1 VDESSQS
8 LIFSLSEDTGE
19 LQASFD
25 PTRGAAPPDLAT
37 IRQRLVAHGCG
48 EYFLDEQAL
57 ADFIRSCSDAGQ
69 LVERVI
75 AQRRD
80 GEFKL
85 TLADDLMAAYLTL
98 IPPQGG
104 KSEGPAVIDAL
115 REAGVVYGIQQDILD
130 AALAAG
136 HCEHLLIAKGDPP
149 QEGVATGFESLFAE
163 QASAAEAIDEHAVIK
178 LTDISRLLLVHA
190 HDPLMRR
197 HPPVPG
203 KNGINIRNEV
213 VLPKPL
219 DDEPFAAGLQ
229 GAAPDPQD
237 PDLLV
242 ATLAGQ
248 PVVVGNGVKV
258 NPVIDVANVDL
269 ETGNISFEGTL
280 NVAGDIRSGMRVN
293 VTGDVMVMGTVEAAD
308 ITAGGNV
315 VVGGGIIGR
324 TEGRAGTFQAL
335 PADTAR
341 IRCSGTLQA
350 LFAENAHLEA
360 GDSILMGRE
369 ASHCELMARKGIFIG
384 KPGAKG
390 GHLVGGTAQ
399 ATEQVECV
407 VLGSAA
413 GGKTRVKVG
422 VDPYLDEVILGKRQ
436 LVQNK
441 IADLDRVLLLQQ
453 YLKQNPQKDKGGIGE
468 KSENTRL
475 QLLGEIE
482 ALNNEL
488 ALLGAQLE
496 TVEQAR
502 VKVHKAIYFGSEIH
516 FGRKVLQVQDD
527 LGAAT
532 VRLQDG
538 EIVIDH

>member
-8 LIFSLSEDTGE
+8 LSFFVPEDTGE
-19 LQASFD
+19 LHASFD
-25 PTRGAAPPDLAT
+25 PTAGAPPDLAT
-37 IRQRLVAHGCG
+37 VKQRLVAHGFG
-48 EYFLDEQAL
+48 EYFQDEQAL
-57 ADFIRSCSDAGQ
+57 ADFVRCCGETGQ
-69 LVERVI
+69 PLERVI
-75 AQRRD
+75 GQRRD

-85 TLADDLMAAYLTL
+85 ALADDLMAAYLTL
-98 IPPQGG
+98 TPPQGG
-104 KSEGPAVIDAL
+104 RAAGPAVIDAL
-115 REAGVVYGIQQDILD
+115 REAGVVYGIQQDVLD

-136 HCEHLLIAKGDPP
+136 HCEQLLIAKGDPP
-149 QEGVATGFESLFAE
+149 QEGVSAGFECLFAE
-163 QASAAEAIDEHAVIK
+163 QAEAAIDEHAVIK
-178 LTDISRLLLVHA
+178 LTDINHLLLVHP

-197 HPPVPG
+197 QPPVPG

-213 VLPKPL
+213 VLPQPL
-219 DDEPFAAGLQ
+219 DDEQFAAGLQ
-229 GAAPDPQD
+229 GAAPDPED

-248 PVVVGNGVKV
+248 PVAVDHGVKV

-280 NVAGDIRSGMRVN
+280 NVAGDIRSGMRVK
-293 VTGDVMVMGTVEAAD
+293 VTGDVMVQGTVEAAD

-315 VVGGGIIGR
+315 VVAGGIIGR

-369 ASHCELMARKGIFIG
+369 ASHSELMARKRIFIG
-384 KPGAKG
+384 KPGARG
-390 GHLVGGTAQ
+390 GHLVGGMAQ
-399 ATEQVECV
+399 ATEQIECA
-407 VLGSAA
+407 VLGAAA
-413 GGKTRVKVG
+413 GGKTRVHVG
-422 VDPYLDEVILGKRQ
+422 IDPYLEDIILGKRQ

-453 YLKQNPQKDKGGIGE
+453 YLKQNPQKDKDGVGE
-468 KSENTRL
+468 KAAKTRL

-482 ALNNEL
+482 AMNKEL
-488 ALLGAQLE
+488 DLLGAQQE

-502 VKVHKAIYFGSEIH
+502 VIVHKAVYFGTEIH
-516 FGRKVLQVQDD
+516 IGRLVLQVEDD

-532 VRLQDG
+532 FRLQDG
-538 EIVIDH
+538 EIVIDR

>member
-1 VDESSQS
+1 MHA
-8 LIFSLSEDTGE
+8 G
-19 LQASFD
+19 FD
-25 PTRGAAPPDLAT
+25 PTGGPAPPDFAT
-37 IRQRLVAHGCG
+37 IRRRLVADGYG

-57 ADFIRSCSDAGQ
+57 ADFVRCCGEAAQ

-75 AQRRD
+75 GQRRD
-80 GEFKL
+80 GEFQV
-85 TLADDLMAAYLTL
+85 TVTDDLMAAHLTL

-104 KSEGPAVIDAL
+104 KSAGPRVSDAL
-115 REAGVVYGIQQDILD
+115 RDAGIVYGIQQDALD

-149 QEGVATGFESLFAE
+149 QDGVATGFESVFAG
-163 QASAAEAIDEHAVIK
+163 QAETEAEAEAAIDEHAVIK
-178 LTDISRLLLVHA
+178 LTDLSRLLLVHP

-203 KNGINIRNEV
+203 KSGINIRNEE
-213 VLPKPL
+213 VLPNPL

-258 NPVIDVANVDL
+258 NPVLDVANVDL

-293 VTGDVMVMGTVEAAD
+293 VTGDVMVKGTVEAAA
-308 ITAGGNV
+308 ITSGGNV

-324 TEGRAGTFQAL
+324 TEGRAGAFQAL

-399 ATEQVECV
+399 ATERVECA

-436 LVQNK
+436 LVKNK

-453 YLKQNPQKDKGGIGE
+453 YLKQNPHKDQGGIGE
-468 KSENTRL
+468 KTANTRL
-475 QLLGEIE
+475 QLLGEIA
-482 ALNNEL
+482 ALNGEL
-488 ALLGAQLE
+488 DRLGAQQE

>member
-1 VDESSQS
+1 MDQSSQS
-8 LIFSLSEDTGE
+8 LIFSLSDDSGE
-19 LQASFD
+19 LHASFD
-25 PTRGAAPPDLAT
+25 PTGGAAPPDFAT
-37 IRQRLVAHGCG
+37 FRERLVADGYG
-48 EYFLDEQAL
+48 EYFLDEPAL
-57 ADFIRSCSDAGQ
+57 ADFLRCCGAASQ

-75 AQRRD
+75 GQRRD
-80 GEFKL
+80 GEFQV
-85 TLADDLMAAYLTL
+85 TVTDDLMAAHLTL
-98 IPPQGG
+98 IPPLGG
-104 KSEGPAVIDAL
+104 KSAVPAVGDAL
-115 REAGVVYGIQQDILD
+115 RAAGIVYGIQQDALD

-149 QEGVATGFESLFAE
+149 QEGVATGFESVFAG
-163 QASAAEAIDEHAVIK
+163 QAEAAIDEHAVIK
-178 LTDISRLLLVHA
+178 LTDLSHLLLVHP

-203 KNGINIRNEV
+203 KDGINIRNEV
-213 VLPKPL
+213 VPPEPL
-219 DDEPFAAGLQ
+219 DDEPFAADLQ
-229 GAAPDPQD
+229 GAAPDPED

-258 NPVIDVANVDL
+258 NPVLDVANVDL

-308 ITAGGNV
+308 ITSGGNV

-360 GDSILMGRE
+360 GDSIRIGRE

-436 LVQNK
+436 RVQNK
-441 IADLDRVLLLQQ
+441 VADLDRVLLLQQ
-453 YLKQNPQKDKGGIGE
+453 YLKQNPHKDQGGIGE
-468 KSENTRL
+468 KTAKTRL
-475 QLLGEIE
+475 QLLGEIA
-482 ALNNEL
+482 ALNEEL
-488 ALLGAQLE
+488 DRLGAQQE
-496 TVEQAR
+496 TVQQAR

-538 EIVIDH
+538 EIVVDH